1 MSTLGF
7 FCIYLFI
14 FIFGCVRSF
23 FSCIQGVLLPT
34 CGVQVSC
41 YGGFFLS
48 PMLVNIF
55 LTTRPFLKYNSL
67 NILTWTFLP
76 APDSSLSVDRT
87 KLTILPQII
96 YLDKCSYEP
105 SSDQSISLE
114 VKYRQTDFFKIIDL
128 SLQHWVVCMVHG
140 DKTS

>member
-23 FSCIQGVLLPT
+23 FSCIWGYYSLVVVCSLL
-34 CGVQVSC
+34 VMVV
-41 YGGFFLS
+41 FFLS

-55 LTTRPFLKYNSL
+55 LTTKPFLKYNSL
-67 NILTWTFLP
+67 SILTRTFLP
-76 APDSSLSVDRT
+76 APDSSLSIDRT
-87 KLTILPQII
+87 KLIILPQII

-105 SSDQSISLE
+105 SSDQSTSLE
-114 VKYRQTDFFKIIDL
+114 VKYRQTDFLK
-128 SLQHWVVCMVHG
+128 
-140 DKTS
+140 

>member
-23 FSCIQGVLLPT
+23 FSCIWGYYSLVVVCRLL
-34 CGVQVSC
+34 VMVVV
-41 YGGFFLS
+41 FFLS

-55 LTTRPFLKYNSL
+55 LTTKPFLKYNSL
-67 NILTWTFLP
+67 SILTRTFLP
-76 APDSSLSVDRT
+76 APDSSLSIDRT
-87 KLTILPQII
+87 KLIILPQII

-105 SSDQSISLE
+105 SSDQSTSLE
-114 VKYRQTDFFKIIDL
+114 VKYRQTDFLK
-128 SLQHWVVCMVHG
+128 
-140 DKTS
+140 

>member
-23 FSCIQGVLLPT
+23 FSCIWGYYSLVVVCRLL
-34 CGVQVSC
+34 VMVVV
-41 YGGFFLS
+41 FFLS

-55 LTTRPFLKYNSL
+55 LTTKPFLKYNLLS
-67 NILTWTFLP
+67 ILTRTFLP
-76 APDSSLSVDRT
+76 APDSSLSIDRT
-87 KLTILPQII
+87 KLIILPQII

-114 VKYRQTDFFKIIDL
+114 VKYRQTDFLK
-128 SLQHWVVCMVHG
+128 
-140 DKTS
+140 

>member
-23 FSCIQGVLLPT
+23 FSCIWGYYSLVVVCRLL
-34 CGVQVSC
+34 VMVVV
-41 YGGFFLS
+41 FFLS

-55 LTTRPFLKYNSL
+55 LTTKPFLKYNSL
-67 NILTWTFLP
+67 SILTRTFLP
-76 APDSSLSVDRT
+76 APDSSLSIDRT
-87 KLTILPQII
+87 KLIILPQII

-105 SSDQSISLE
+105 SSDKSISLE
-114 VKYRQTDFFKIIDL
+114 VKYRQTDFLK
-128 SLQHWVVCMVHG
+128 
-140 DKTS
+140 

>member
-14 FIFGCVRSF
+14 FIFGCVRSC
-23 FSCIQGVLLPT
+23 FSCVWGCYSLVVVCRLL
-34 CGVQVSC
+34 VMVV
-41 YGGFFLS
+41 FFLS

-55 LTTRPFLKYNSL
+55 LTTKPFLKYNSL
-67 NILTWTFLP
+67 SILTRTFLP
-76 APDSSLSVDRT
+76 APDSSLSIDRT
-87 KLTILPQII
+87 KLIILPQII

-114 VKYRQTDFFKIIDL
+114 VKYRQTDFLK
-128 SLQHWVVCMVHG
+128 
-140 DKTS
+140 